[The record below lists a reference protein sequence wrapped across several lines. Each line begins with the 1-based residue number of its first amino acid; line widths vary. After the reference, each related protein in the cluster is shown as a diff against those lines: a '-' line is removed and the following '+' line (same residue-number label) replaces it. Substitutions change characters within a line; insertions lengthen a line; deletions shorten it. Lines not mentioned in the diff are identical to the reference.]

1 MNKHVNKNKKMYR
14 IAHWGKD
21 YFDINKK
28 GHIVVYPGQKEKGLD
43 LYNLVQSLHS
53 QGVSAPLVIRF
64 DGILKDRV
72 EKICSSFH
80 AAIDACGYRNVY
92 QPIYPIKV
100 NPKKH
105 IVETIQKAGKKYGVG
120 LEVGS
125 KGELLAS
132 FNFRQIKGSLI
143 LCNGFKDEEYIE
155 LALLA
160 EKLGHRCIIIV
171 EQAEELELIRKIA
184 KKHRIEPEVGFRMK
198 LHAQG
203 SGRWKS
209 SGGDHSK
216 FGLTATEIEKGL
228 AKLKKWGKTDWLKLF
243 HFHIGS
249 QITSLSSIQKG
260 LHEGAKMYVHLAK
273 ECPSLHYFDIGGGL
287 AVDYQG
293 TETSANFSVNYQ
305 LHEYAK
311 TVISIVGSCC
321 DKHGI
326 AHPVILSESGRA
338 MVAHHSILIAEILSS
353 SENDLYFCNF
363 SIFQSLPDSW
373 AIGQIFPVLPICRL
387 NEEPNKQVKIVD
399 LTCDSDGKLDHFIQ
413 DEKPSDFLALHQLDS
428 RPYYIGVFLAGAYQE
443 ILGAR
448 HNLFG
453 NTNAVHIDLNQ
464 KGEWQITN
472 EISSDNIKEMLRSI
486 QCDPQALIDR
496 ISTARSI
503 SKKESAKLKR
513 HFKNA
518 LNGHTYL
525 KARYEH

>member
-1 MNKHVNKNKKMYR
+1 M
-14 IAHWGKD
+14 
-21 YFDINKK
+21 
-28 GHIVVYPGQKEKGLD
+28 
-43 LYNLVQSLHS
+43 
-53 QGVSAPLVIRF
+53 
-64 DGILKDRV
+64 
-72 EKICSSFH
+72 
-80 AAIDACGYRNVY
+80 
-92 QPIYPIKV
+92 
-100 NPKKH
+100 
-105 IVETIQKAGKKYGVG
+105 
-120 LEVGS
+120 
-125 KGELLAS
+125 
-132 FNFRQIKGSLI
+132 
-143 LCNGFKDEEYIE
+143 
-155 LALLA
+155 ALLSR
-160 EKLGHRCIIIV
+160 KLGHRCIIVV
-171 EQAEELELIRKIA
+171 EQADELDLIRKIA
-184 KKHRIEPEVGFRMK
+184 AKHEVEPEVGFRMK

-216 FGLTATEIEKGL
+216 FGLSIDEIEKGVE
-228 AKLKKWGKTDWLKLF
+228 KLKKWGKTNWLKLF

-260 LHEGAKMYVHLAK
+260 LHEAANMYVHLAK
-273 ECPSLHYFDIGGGL
+273 SCPSLSYFDIGGGL

-293 TETSANFSVNYQ
+293 TGTTADFSVNYQ
-305 LHEYAK
+305 LQEYAK
-311 TVISIVGSCC
+311 NVISIIGGAC
-321 DKHGI
+321 DKHSI

-338 MVAHHSILIAEILSS
+338 MVAHHSILIAEILST

-387 NEEPNKQVKIVD
+387 NEEAKQRAKIVD

-413 DEKPSDFLALHQLDS
+413 SEKPSDFLALHKLDS

-464 KGEWQITN
+464 NGEWEITN

-496 ISTARSI
+496 ISAKRNI
-503 SKKESAKLKR
+503 SKKDSAKLKK
-513 HFKNA
+513 HFKQA
-518 LNGHTYL
+518 LNSHTYL